1 MKNLWIRRRVLAF
14 GALTMLLGGSA
25 FVVQYVD
32 GMRAS
37 AADCS
42 TASVCAHPARRF
54 PIAPPVPPRLVRAQ
68 RWTRRLAATP
78 PRLRAPIRAV
88 DTAPAPAPTTCAGVV
103 KSIAWPPRWRVQCDG
118 PHEGLLGATQ
128 PAGVTDLFV
137 RADETMAWL
146 RVVALHEAGHAWD
159 FARLDPTRIARWCA
173 VRGCDADNF
182 FAGRVSSEGWSE
194 ASGAE
199 DWAAA
204 WDSCHGGEYHR
215 SYMGLAAPLPSE
227 CALQNILVDYPR

>member
-1 MKNLWIRRRVLAF
+1 VKPWTRQRVVALLTLTVPFSAVAF
-14 GALTMLLGGSA
+14 AG
-25 FVVQYVD
+25 VQYVG

-42 TASVCAHPARRF
+42 SASLCARPARVL
-54 PIAPPVPPRLVRAQ
+54 AVASPPPPRRLVR
-68 RWTRRLAATP
+68 RFRATQP
-78 PRLRAPIRAV
+78 IRRAPIRPV
-88 DTAPAPAPTTCAGVV
+88 KPAGPPATCAGVV
-103 KSIAWPPRWRVQCDG
+103 ASIAWPPHWRVQCDG

-128 PAGVTDLFV
+128 PGGVTDLFV
-137 RADETMAWL
+137 RADETMARL

-159 FARLDPTRIARWCA
+159 FARLGPARIARWCS